1 MKIRFVQVEN
11 GWEIREMYGRF
22 IYRVRG
28 QIRLV
33 TTDGSVWW
41 WRVVFHTGESWY
53 ADVLDILLLFDLSE
67 MYLSGGYE
75 SVLTEIQGGT

>member
-1 MKIRFVQVEN
+1 MKIQFAQVGN

-22 IYRVRG
+22 IYQVRG

-41 WRVVFHTGESWY
+41 CVEFHTGESWY
-53 ADVLDILLLFDLSE
+53 ADPLDILLLFDLSE
-67 MYLSGGYE
+67 MYLSGNPDYLLALSG
-75 SVLTEIQGGT
+75 